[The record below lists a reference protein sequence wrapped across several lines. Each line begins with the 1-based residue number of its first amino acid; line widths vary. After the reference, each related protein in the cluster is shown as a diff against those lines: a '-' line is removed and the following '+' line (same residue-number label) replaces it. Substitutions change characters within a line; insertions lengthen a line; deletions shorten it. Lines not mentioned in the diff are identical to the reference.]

1 MTDLD
6 HEFVRA
12 ERHSLL
18 DMLENKNQMAGR
30 VRKANKNLKNYY
42 LN

>member
-1 MTDLD
+1 MTDLE

-30 VRKANKNLKNYY
+30 VKKTDKKE
-42 LN
+42 

>member
-1 MTDLD
+1 MTELE

-18 DMLENKNQMAGR
+18 DMLDNKNQMAGR
-30 VRKANKNLKNYY
+30 VRKTDTKNNYS
-42 LN
+42 N